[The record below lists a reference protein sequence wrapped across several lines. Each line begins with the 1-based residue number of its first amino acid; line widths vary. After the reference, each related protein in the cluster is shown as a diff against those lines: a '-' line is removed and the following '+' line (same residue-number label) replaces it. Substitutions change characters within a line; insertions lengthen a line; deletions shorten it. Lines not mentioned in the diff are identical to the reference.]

1 MISCLFTDLL
11 TIPPGFEKG
20 INFKTD
26 GKTALKENEEQEP
39 LRSDA
44 ESAVPEMILEEKVG
58 SAVINLMSLIKHE
71 EDLLGLWKEE
81 TKDDERKQT
90 ENISLQTL
98 EVDIEADVAEVV
110 PKVR

>member
-1 MISCLFTDLL
+1 LL
-11 TIPPGFEKG
+11 TIPPGFERG

-26 GKTALKENEEQEP
+26 GKTPLKENEEQEP
-39 LRSDA
+39 LSSGA
-44 ESAVPEMILEEKVG
+44 ESAVPEMTLEEKAD
-58 SAVINLMSLIKHE
+58 STVINLMSLIKQE

-81 TKDDERKQT
+81 TKDDKRKQT
-90 ENISLQTL
+90 ENISLQTV